1 MRFYSLLRESSDP
14 QERKKGLAH
23 QWRQLRRFCETWP
36 GGPHTIVHHLQ
47 ITESAS
53 RGSRFEWQ
61 EAVEREIE
69 LYHQGAVDAILFP
82 EVDRESRNPLISVP
96 ILNKAL
102 GAGIPLFFTEEQLQL
117 NPGDPDAVELYTQ
130 AVAKSCSYL
139 ATMVRKCRGGRF
151 DWADIDR
158 KLPSNTKMFTFDIVE
173 GKLVPNQAQAEALR
187 EAAQI
192 ALKKG
197 RLAPAAKWLNAQ
209 GFQIT
214 VNKPFTTVTLHGL
227 FRNRALI
234 GETIINFRE
243 KTVILEHE
251 PILDTATFDAL
262 QLMLDARRRE
272 QRSKVFYV
280 LSGLV
285 HCGCGAKFEAT
296 KTGGKR
302 YYYRC
307 SQHCG
312 EPVWRKDGLEWE
324 VHEAFSRYLEHR
336 ESRRQSLELAQQ
348 LREKLERDKQEVE
361 RGIAVNNREWRVL
374 LDMELANYP
383 DMIVSDKKRELTSE
397 RESLFRRKSRIDIEL
412 EALPHI
418 DPEEVEVTLSELEKP
433 FRMCNTG
440 GLLIPHPIA
449 WERTPT
455 ESLSQEQAY
464 LLRETLLKLNSRI
477 KVRNRSLFISGS
489 LPLTRVRAKQGAS

>member
-1 MRFYSLLRESSDP
+1 M
-14 QERKKGLAH
+14 
-23 QWRQLRRFCETWP
+23 RQLTRGDAHRHRRAGWLWRKRQISCEVVKDIATF
-36 GGPHTIVHHLQ
+36 LK
-47 ITESAS
+47 
-53 RGSRFEWQ
+53 R
-61 EAVEREIE
+61 
-69 LYHQGAVDAILFP
+69 
-82 EVDRESRNPLISVP
+82 
-96 ILNKAL
+96 
-102 GAGIPLFFTEEQLQL
+102 IP
-117 NPGDPDAVELYTQ
+117 NH
-130 AVAKSCSYL
+130 
-139 ATMVRKCRGGRF
+139 
-151 DWADIDR
+151 
-158 KLPSNTKMFTFDIVE
+158 
-173 GKLVPNQAQAEALR
+173 AQAEALR
-187 EAAQI
+187 EAAQV
-192 ALKKG
+192 ALREGRVVAAVKYLNGKG
-197 RLAPAAKWLNAQ
+197 VRTLQ
-209 GFQIT
+209 G
-214 VNKPFTTVTLHGL
+214 KPFTTVTLHDGIKGI

-262 QLMLDARRRE
+262 QLMLDAWRRE
-272 QRSKVFYV
+272 QRSEVFYV
-280 LSGLV
+280 LSGLA

-312 EPVWRKDGLEWE
+312 ERAWRKEDLELEIYQTFW
-324 VHEAFSRYLEHR
+324 RYLEKR

-348 LREKLERDKQEVE
+348 SREKLERDKQEVE
-361 RGIAVNNREWRVL
+361 REIAANNREWRVL

-397 RESLFRRKSRIDIEL
+397 RELLFRRKSRIDVEL

-418 DPEEVEVTLSELEKP
+418 DPEEVEVALSELEKP

-440 GLLIPHPIA
+440 GLLIPHPMA

-455 ESLSQEQAY
+455 ESLSQEQAH
-464 LLRETLLKLNSRI
+464 LLREALLKLNSRI
-477 KVRNRSLFISGS
+477 KVRNRSLFISGR

>member
-1 MRFYSLLRESSDP
+1 
-14 QERKKGLAH
+14 
-23 QWRQLRRFCETWP
+23 
-36 GGPHTIVHHLQ
+36 
-47 ITESAS
+47 
-53 RGSRFEWQ
+53 
-61 EAVEREIE
+61 
-69 LYHQGAVDAILFP
+69 
-82 EVDRESRNPLISVP
+82 
-96 ILNKAL
+96 LNKAL